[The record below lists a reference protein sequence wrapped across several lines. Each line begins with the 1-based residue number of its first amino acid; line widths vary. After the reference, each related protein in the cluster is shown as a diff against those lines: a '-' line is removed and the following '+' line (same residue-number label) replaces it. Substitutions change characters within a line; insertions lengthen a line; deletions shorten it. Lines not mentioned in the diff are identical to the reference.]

1 MFEKFWQE
9 ILANTS
15 PCGKYL
21 KHGEVLLRLKQKEEN
36 VLKVREIISFDAA
49 QSNKTLIFIT
59 NLADKYNITIIGEPK
74 SFVAGPSVT
83 KDQTFRSGMTT
94 EKIIKWYKYHGGEL
108 ETDKDGKQIMIRRPK
123 NGNQIN

>member
-9 ILANTS
+9 ILANTF

-36 VLKVREIISFDAA
+36 VLKIREIISFDAA
-49 QSNKTLIFIT
+49 QSNKTLIFVLK
-59 NLADKYNITIIGEPK
+59 LADKYNITIIGEPK
-74 SFVAGPSVT
+74 SFIVGPSVT